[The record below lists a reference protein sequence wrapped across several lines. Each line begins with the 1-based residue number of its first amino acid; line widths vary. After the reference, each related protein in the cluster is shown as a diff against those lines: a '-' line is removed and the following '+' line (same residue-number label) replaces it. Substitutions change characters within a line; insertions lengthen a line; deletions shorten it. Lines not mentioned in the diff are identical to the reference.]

1 MIRRRTE
8 RKIGRLAELLR
19 LGLMCLDL
27 KSVPVVI
34 RAEPSHGRRLTSC
47 ELWTTTGEGAR
58 RICDLPGGAD
68 LTIEMVEQAIVTT
81 GLFRHIAVGNA
92 QWTASPGGTAVE
104 LDLTDPG
111 GRPGP
116 ELVSTTTQHAD
127 GPRSST

>member
-8 RKIGRLAELLR
+8 RKIGRLAEQLR

-27 KSVPVVI
+27 KSVPVMI
-34 RAEPSHGRRLTSC
+34 RAKLGHGRRLTSC
-47 ELWTTTGEGAR
+47 ELWTTGKNSR

-68 LTIEMVEQAIVTT
+68 LTIDLVEQAIVTT
-81 GLFRHIAVGNA
+81 KLFQHIAVGHA
-92 QWTASPGGTAVE
+92 PWTASPGGTAVE

-111 GRPGP
+111 GWPGP

-127 GPRSST
+127 GARSSA